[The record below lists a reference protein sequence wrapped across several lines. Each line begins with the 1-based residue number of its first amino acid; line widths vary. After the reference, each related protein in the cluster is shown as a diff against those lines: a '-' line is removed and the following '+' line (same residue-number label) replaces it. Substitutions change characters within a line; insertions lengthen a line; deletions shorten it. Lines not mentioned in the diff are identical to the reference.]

1 MNLSTNRN
9 PPKRIRYSYSSVFP
23 YKQKI
28 YDTNAKKLNKSNT
41 KIKKGIK
48 RYISPSAKYSKQRLN
63 NFIIFSLINWFRQ
76 NTSHIRNNSSLNYI
90 IISNKNNSGIYNSYI
105 VNPAY
110 KNANL
115 TKINSNVQILPTK
128 YLQPKLSKFNIL
140 NYNEKCIMNK
150 APTNLG
156 YNRYKIILTES
167 LIQPVQNIIMN
178 NSKNSKKRIFYIN

>member
-9 PPKRIRYSYSSVFP
+9 LSKRIRYSYSSVFP

-48 RYISPSAKYSKQRLN
+48 RYISPSAKYSKQSLN

-105 VNPAY
+105 VNPSY
-110 KNANL
+110 ILKTRNL
-115 TKINSNVQILPTK
+115 IN
-128 YLQPKLSKFNIL
+128 
-140 NYNEKCIMNK
+140 
-150 APTNLG
+150 
-156 YNRYKIILTES
+156 
-167 LIQPVQNIIMN
+167 
-178 NSKNSKKRIFYIN
+178 